1 MQNAPETDLEYEAE
15 QQPSQVYIADSVAKK
30 GLGCRR
36 SRPVPMPALS
46 EAQSDLDTLREWYNV
61 KC

>member
-1 MQNAPETDLEYEAE
+1 MQNAPETDLEYGAE

-46 EAQSDLDTLREWYNV
+46 EAQSDLDTLR
-61 KC
+61 